1 MDNIK
6 FKKKFGQNFI
16 YDTNLL
22 KAIVNDGEI
31 TDSDDVLEIGVG
43 AGTLTREICQKANKV
58 ISYEIDTDLMPTIT
72 QNLINETNSQ
82 IVYKDFLKE
91 DSENIKN
98 HFPNGF
104 KVVANLPY
112 YITTPIIFKLLDECE
127 NLKSI
132 TIMVQKEVAE
142 RICAKENTQ
151 DYGILTIMINSVAD
165 TKIKRIV
172 KRNMF
177 IPMPNVDSAICHIN
191 INRQKFNI
199 INMSTFKKV
208 VNSAFNHRRKM
219 LISNLA
225 TDLNVNKSCLENIFS
240 ECDID
245 TKVRG
250 EALSINQFV
259 NLSNKIFE
267 ICFSKGEI

>member
-31 TDSDDVLEIGVG
+31 TKTDDVLEIGVG
-43 AGTLTREICQKANKV
+43 AGTLTKEICQKANKV
-58 ISYEIDTDLMPTIT
+58 ISYEIDTDLQPTI
-72 QNLINETNSQ
+72 QENLINENNSLV
-82 IVYKDFLKE
+82 IYKDFMKE
-91 DSENIKN
+91 DNENIKN

-112 YITTPIIFKLLDECE
+112 YITTPIIFKLLDDFE

-177 IPMPNVDSAICHIN
+177 IPMPNVDSAICHIV
-191 INRQKFNI
+191 INRNKFNI
-199 INMSTFKKV
+199 INMNTFKKV

-219 LISNLA
+219 LLSNLA
-225 TDLNVNKSCLENIFS
+225 NDLKIDRITLEKVFLDNN
-240 ECDID
+240 ID

-250 EALSINQFV
+250 EALSILQFV
-259 NLSNKIFE
+259 NLSNSIERLK
-267 ICFSKGEI
+267 